1 MTTEGPANPLR
12 DGTDDEQRTPP
23 CTFVVF
29 GASGD
34 LTKRK
39 LFPAL
44 YNLGLSRQLPHAF
57 AAIGVARR
65 PMTDEGF
72 ATAMH
77 EGVSKFSRKKPLDD
91 DAWAELSRGIGY
103 VSGTFEDPKT
113 YVDLKARLERA
124 DATLGTRENR
134 VFYLAVAPTDVLGIV
149 RGLSEAG
156 LLPRR
161 GADPTAPFA
170 RVVVEKP
177 FGEDLESAEA
187 LNRELYRYL
196 DERALYRID
205 HYLGKETVQNMI
217 VLRFG
222 NAIFEPLWNRQH
234 VSHVEITVAED
245 IGVEGRG
252 KFYEKVGIT
261 RDIVQNHVLQLL
273 TIVAMEPPA
282 ALDADAIRDEKV
294 KVLRSIHPLVGKD
307 ALENVVRG
315 QYTKGIVRG
324 DSVPGYREEADVAQ
338 GSRTD
343 TYVAMRLHLD
353 SWRWAGVPFFLRA
366 GKRLGKRVAEVAVHF
381 KSPPLSLFRGRGHG
395 SRSPNSLVLRVQP
408 DEGIALR
415 FDTKVPGA
423 GTAMREVAMDF
434 RYGQAFGQ
442 SSPEAY
448 ERLILDALRGD
459 ATLFTRADEVEA
471 QWSFIDPIVAAW
483 QNPEAPVSFYD
494 AGSMGPTEA
503 DDLIARSGFAWRKP

>member
-1 MTTEGPANPLR
+1 MTTDLPPNPLR
-12 DGTDDEQRTPP
+12 EGTDDEQRTPP
-23 CTFVVF
+23 CSFVVF

-44 YNLGLSRQLPHAF
+44 YNLGLSRALPHAF

-65 PMTDEGF
+65 PKTDASF
-72 ATAMH
+72 ADEMR
-77 EGVSKFSRKKPLDD
+77 EGVSKFSRRKPLDE
-91 DAWAELSRGIGY
+91 DAWAELARGIGY
-103 VSGTFEDPKT
+103 VAGAFEDAQT
-113 YVDLKARLERA
+113 YRDLKTRLDRA

-134 VFYLAVAPTDVLGIV
+134 VFYLAVAPNDVLGIV
-149 RGLSEAG
+149 RGLSEVG

-161 GADPTAPFA
+161 GSDPTAPFA
-170 RVVVEKP
+170 RVIVEKP
-177 FGEDLESAEA
+177 FGEDLASARA

-222 NAIFEPLWNRQH
+222 NAIFEPLWNRGH

-252 KFYEKVGIT
+252 KFYERVGIT

-294 KVLRSIHPLVGKD
+294 KVLRSVHPISGRG
-307 ALENVVRG
+307 ALASVVRG
-315 QYTKGIVRG
+315 QYAKGIVRG
-324 DSVPGYREEADVAQ
+324 DAVPAYRDEPDVPPDSQ
-338 GSRTD
+338 TD
-343 TYVAMRLHLD
+343 TYVAMKLYLD

-366 GKRLGKRVAEVAVHF
+366 GKRRGKSAA
-381 KSPPLSLFRGRGHG
+381 GRA
-395 SRSPNSLVLRVQP
+395 PNSLVLRVQP

-483 QNPEAPVSFYD
+483 HEYAAPLAFYE
-494 AGSMGPTEA
+494 AGSTGPAEA
-503 DDLIARSGFAWRKP
+503 DDLIERAGFVWRAP

>member
-1 MTTEGPANPLR
+1 MTTDVPPNPLR
-12 DGTDDEQRTPP
+12 EGTEDEQRTPP
-23 CTFVVF
+23 CAFVVF

-44 YNLGLSRQLPHAF
+44 YNLGLSRSLPHGF

-65 PMTDEGF
+65 PKTDESF
-72 ATAMH
+72 AAEMRD
-77 EGVSKFSRKKPLDD
+77 GVSKHSRRKPLDEQ
-91 DAWAELSRGIGY
+91 AWGELARGIGY
-103 VSGTFEDPKT
+103 VQGSFEQPQTFI
-113 YVDLKARLERA
+113 DLKARLERC
-124 DATLGTRENR
+124 DAELGTRENR
-134 VFYLAVAPTDVLGIV
+134 VFYLAVSPEDVVGIV
-149 RGLSEAG
+149 RGLSEVG

-161 GADPTAPFA
+161 GSDPSAPFA
-170 RVVVEKP
+170 RVIVEKP
-177 FGEDLESAEA
+177 FGEDLESARA
-187 LNRELYRYL
+187 LNRELYRHL
-196 DERALYRID
+196 DERAVYRID

-222 NAIFEPLWNRQH
+222 NAIFEPLWNRGH
-234 VSHVEITVAED
+234 VSHVEISVAED

-294 KVLRSIHPLVGKD
+294 KVLRSIHPIEGKD
-307 ALENVVRG
+307 ARASVVRG
-315 QYTKGIVRG
+315 QYAKGIIRG
-324 DSVPGYREEADVAQ
+324 DTVPAYRDEPDVPKD
-338 GSRTD
+338 SRTD
-343 TYVAMRLHLD
+343 TYVAMKVEID

-381 KSPPLSLFRGRGHG
+381 RSPPLSLFREGAERA
-395 SRSPNSLVLRVQP
+395 PNSLVLRVQP

-483 QNPEAPVSFYD
+483 REPDAPLALYE
-494 AGSMGPTEA
+494 AGSMGPKEA
-503 DDLIARSGFAWRKP
+503 DALIEREGFSWRRP